1 MGVGGGLEVGV
12 PGNSVLM
19 KNEDLLILQ
28 GWGGWREGL
37 FLVSKTLQRTG
48 AEGAWGPCPGWQSPP
63 QLGKTPPGEDWR
75 ERSAGEQRVQVHTCL
90 VDLAPPACFLI
101 GDLGSQGH
109 LVWGHWWGSIPAQA
123 AGPSDLQVWTQP
135 RMPVSP
141 RGHGWPR
148 AEPEAGLVLLASS
161 GLTALTCNPLGIFES
176 EGRSGGLG
184 PRDRPSYPSCVVYAG
199 LDPPPG
205 GSTRPQLATQ

>member
-1 MGVGGGLEVGV
+1 MGTLSWLAEPPAVRENPTWGRLEGV
-12 PGNSVLM
+12 VC
-19 KNEDLLILQ
+19 
-28 GWGGWREGL
+28 R
-37 FLVSKTLQRTG
+37 R
-48 AEGAWGPCPGWQSPP
+48 AESSGPH
-63 QLGKTPPGEDWR
+63 L
-75 ERSAGEQRVQVHTCL
+75 L

-109 LVWGHWWGSIPAQA
+109 LAWGHWWGSIPAQA
-123 AGPSDLQVWTQP
+123 TGPSDLQVWTQP

-176 EGRSGGLG
+176 EGRSGCLG
-184 PRDRPSYPSCVVYAG
+184 PRDRPSYPSCVVYVG

-205 GSTRPQLATQ
+205 GSPRPQLATQ